1 MQHPFCPPRL
11 HSLPCPRP
19 FPSSLSDPPSCWAFL
34 SCFYQTCQVLG
45 NCFSTLLFTHQD
57 LCHVA
62 LHWKGFRGGV
72 HEPVD
77 QFYQSSFQRGDLKS
91 QEAESPVPSAVLHRM
106 RRRGVVPAEGSGGAV
121 VGQDVKQTQ
130 DPANQIC
137 VQVYEP
143 FILMLRA
150 LLSVIFSFLLLFP
163 PV

>member
-1 MQHPFCPPRL
+1 M
-11 HSLPCPRP
+11 
-19 FPSSLSDPPSCWAFL
+19 
-34 SCFYQTCQVLG
+34 
-45 NCFSTLLFTHQD
+45 FTHQD

-121 VGQDVKQTQ
+121 GGAVGTRGRCGSGSLPRSRCKTDLGPCKP
-130 DPANQIC
+130 D
-137 VQVYEP
+137 
-143 FILMLRA
+143 LRA
-150 LLSVIFSFLLLFP
+150 SL
-163 PV
+163 